1 MDESGKHIYYELHRP
16 SNQAS
21 SHQFN
26 KEQMKQSS
34 SSKRIGIF
42 IVLLLVLVLILL
54 GITLV
59 LTALMFT
66 SRTLAVDNLSN
77 EEYTLQ
83 KNEVAWFLGKI
94 TKSVMSQTEMSFIEA
109 TQNITETVNSLCNI
123 ADQQLS
129 LSQNNTNAVKNLIR
143 LLDQQLSLSQNNT
156 DAVKNLIRLLD
167 QQLSL
172 SQNNT
177 DEVKNVIR
185 LSSENATQK
194 LINIIS
200 TLNNLK
206 GTSISTDGVVDD
218 ILLVVEELLK
228 IQNTSVLF
236 NAIQPVSCK
245 DIKTVLPNSPTGYY
259 HVNSRNIYC
268 NMGELCGTGGGWT
281 RLAYLDMSDSTVN
294 CPTGFRLY
302 QSGGVRACGRAVS
315 SGASCSSFLYPSN
328 GISYSQICGR
338 VVGYQYG
345 TPDGIF
351 NHNINTNYV
360 DGVSITHGSPRQHVW
375 TLICG
380 WNEKFGSCPCSS
392 NPSVPFVG
400 SNYFCESG
408 NNNGYSYSLFTG
420 DPLWDGQGCGG
431 GEASCCSAP
440 GLPWFHRDYGNV
452 TTTDYIELRLCGNEP
467 TSNEDTPVSFYEI
480 YIQ

>member
-1 MDESGKHIYYELHRP
+1 MDESEKHIYYELHQP

-21 SHQFN
+21 SHQLN
-26 KEQMKQSS
+26 KEQMQPSS
-34 SSKRIGIF
+34 GKRIGIF
-42 IVLLLVLVLILL
+42 IVLLLVLVLILF

-66 SRTLAVDNLSN
+66 SCTVAVNHMSN
-77 EEYTLQ
+77 EEYNLQ
-83 KNEVAWFLGKI
+83 KNEVAWFLEKI
-94 TKSVMSQTEMSFIEA
+94 TKSVMSQTETSFLEA

-123 ADQQLS
+123 ADQQYT
-129 LSQNNTNAVKNLIR
+129 NTVNQIK
-143 LLDQQLSLSQNNT
+143 
-156 DAVKNLIRLLD
+156 
-167 QQLSL
+167 
-172 SQNNT
+172 
-177 DEVKNVIR
+177 E
-185 LSSENATQK
+185 SSENTTQK
-194 LINIIS
+194 LINIVS

-206 GTSISTDGVVDD
+206 GTSTSTDGVVDN
-218 ILLVVEELLK
+218 ILLVVEELLE
-228 IQNTSVLF
+228 IQNASVLF
-236 NAIQPVSCK
+236 NSIQPVSCK
-245 DIKTVLPNSPTGYY
+245 DIKTLSPNSPTGYY

-268 NMGELCGTGGGWT
+268 NMGELCGTEGGWT

-315 SGASCSSFLYPSN
+315 SGGSCSSVQYPSN

-338 VVGYQYG
+338 VVGYQYAS
-345 TPDGIF
+345 PDGIF

-380 WNEKFGSCPCSS
+380 WNEVSGSCPCSS

-408 NNNGYSYSLFTG
+408 NKLPNNGYSYSLFTG

-452 TTTDYIELRLCGNEP
+452 TTTDYIELRLCGDED

>member
-1 MDESGKHIYYELHRP
+1 MDESEKHIYYEMHQP
-16 SNQAS
+16 SIQAS

-26 KEQMKQSS
+26 KEQLQQPSS
-34 SSKRIGIF
+34 GKRIGIF
-42 IVLLLVLVLILL
+42 IVLLLVLVLILIL
-54 GITLV
+54 FGITLV

-66 SRTLAVDNLSN
+66 SCTVAVDHLSN

-83 KNEVAWFLGKI
+83 KNEVVWFLEKI
-94 TKSVMSQTEMSFIEA
+94 SKSVMSQTEMSFLEA

-123 ADQQLS
+123 ADQQYT
-129 LSQNNTNAVKNLIR
+129 NTVNQIK
-143 LLDQQLSLSQNNT
+143 Q
-156 DAVKNLIRLLD
+156 
-167 QQLSL
+167 
-172 SQNNT
+172 
-177 DEVKNVIR
+177 
-185 LSSENATQK
+185 SSENTTQK
-194 LINIIS
+194 LIGIVS

-206 GTSISTDGVVDD
+206 GTSTSTAGFVND
-218 ILLVVEELLK
+218 ILLVVEELLE
-228 IQNTSVLF
+228 IQNASALF
-236 NAIQPVSCK
+236 NSIRPVSCK
-245 DIKTVLPNSPTGYY
+245 DIKTVSPNSSTGYY

-294 CPTGFRLY
+294 CPNGFRLY

-345 TPDGIF
+345 TPDGIL
-351 NHNINTNYV
+351 NLNINTNYV

-380 WNEKFGSCPCSS
+380 WNEVSGSCPCSS

-408 NNNGYSYSLFTG
+408 NKLPNNDHSYSLFTG

>member
-1 MDESGKHIYYELHRP
+1 MDESEKHIYYELHLP

-21 SHQFN
+21 SHQLN
-26 KEQMKQSS
+26 KEQMQPS
-34 SSKRIGIF
+34 SSKRIEIF
-42 IVLLLVLVLILL
+42 IVLLLVLILILF

-66 SRTLAVDNLSN
+66 SCTVAVNHLNN

-83 KNEVAWFLGKI
+83 KNEVAWFLEKI
-94 TKSVMSQTEMSFIEA
+94 TKSVMSQTETSFLEA

-123 ADQQLS
+123 ADQQYT
-129 LSQNNTNAVKNLIR
+129 NTVNQIK
-143 LLDQQLSLSQNNT
+143 Q
-156 DAVKNLIRLLD
+156 
-167 QQLSL
+167 
-172 SQNNT
+172 
-177 DEVKNVIR
+177 
-185 LSSENATQK
+185 SSENTTQK
-194 LINIIS
+194 LINIVS

-206 GTSISTDGVVDD
+206 GTSTSTAGVVDD
-218 ILLVVEELLK
+218 ILLVVEKLLE
-228 IQNTSVLF
+228 IQNASALF
-236 NAIQPVSCK
+236 NSIQPVSCK
-245 DIKTVLPNSPTGYY
+245 DIKTLSPNSPTGYY
-259 HVNSRNIYC
+259 HVNSRSIYC
-268 NMGELCGTGGGWT
+268 NMGELCGTEGGWT

-302 QSGGVRACGRAVS
+302 QSGRVRVCGRAVS
-315 SGASCSSFLYPSN
+315 SGASCSSVLYPSN

-351 NHNINTNYV
+351 NHNINTHYV

-380 WNEKFGSCPCSS
+380 WNENSGSCPCSS

-408 NNNGYSYSLFTG
+408 NKLPNNGYNYSLFTG

-440 GLPWFHRDYGNV
+440 GLPWFHKDYGNV